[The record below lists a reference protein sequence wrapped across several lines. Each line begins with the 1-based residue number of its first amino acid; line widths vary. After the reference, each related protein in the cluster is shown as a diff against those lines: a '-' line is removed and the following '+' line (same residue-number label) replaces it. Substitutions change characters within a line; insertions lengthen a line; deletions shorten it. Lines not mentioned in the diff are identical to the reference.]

1 MVINKKCSDHLQS
14 KWELKKQ
21 VEEEFCIN
29 VKNFLWL
36 PGTHL
41 VNLEM
46 MLITMRMMVVVKM
59 MLDRVMLVDMMG
71 AILKIILL
79 KHNINGCHPSFEDI
93 VAGIVTGVNCSI
105 PHLLN
110 VDRN

>member
-1 MVINKKCSDHLQS
+1 M
-14 KWELKKQ
+14 
-21 VEEEFCIN
+21 
-29 VKNFLWL
+29 
-36 PGTHL
+36 
-41 VNLEM
+41 
-46 MLITMRMMVVVKM
+46 VVKM
-59 MLDRVMLVDMMG
+59 MLDRVMFVDMMG

-110 VDRN
+110 VDRNRVFLDDILIAIEFCEVISR

>member
-1 MVINKKCSDHLQS
+1 MVINKKSSDHLQS

-41 VNLEM
+41 VNLR
-46 MLITMRMMVVVKM
+46 TMRIMVVRMIVVMMVVVM
-59 MLDRVMLVDMMG
+59 MVEMIR
-71 AILKIILL
+71 K
-79 KHNINGCHPSFEDI
+79 
-93 VAGIVTGVNCSI
+93 TT
-105 PHLLN
+105 
-110 VDRN
+110 